1 MYVGL
6 SDLRASFC
14 SVNKPVQNT
23 YGHCCVSHPF
33 SIIIPAKTLAVRGA
47 AGATAFTWAQIEQ
60 VLDPMLNASSQAS
73 HSCPT
78 LFAIPTS
85 RLFRDF

>member
-6 SDLRASFC
+6 SSLSSFILLI
-14 SVNKPVQNT
+14 SNLYRIQDS
-23 YGHCCVSHPF
+23 CVSNPF
-33 SIIIPAKTLAVRGA
+33 SIAIPAKTLAVRGA

-60 VLDPMLNASSQAS
+60 VLDPMLNAGSQAS

-78 LFAIPTS
+78 PFAIPTS
-85 RLFRDF
+85 QLFRDF